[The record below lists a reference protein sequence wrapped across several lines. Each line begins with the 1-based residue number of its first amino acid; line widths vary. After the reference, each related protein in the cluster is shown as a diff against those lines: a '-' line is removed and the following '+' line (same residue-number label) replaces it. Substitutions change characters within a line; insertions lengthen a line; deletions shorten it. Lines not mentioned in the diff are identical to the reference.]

1 MVIDLSEV
9 TKAKSF
15 AQVFFL
21 QKINKVK
28 IYSLFNSVK
37 KVLIALFKKV
47 HYLKPHA
54 QESLTTHQLFAEH
67 LQEIGFCKCLFK
79 LQSLKQLLCK
89 G

>member
-37 KVLIALFKKV
+37 KSVDCVIQKSPL
-47 HYLKPHA
+47 P
-54 QESLTTHQLFAEH
+54 
-67 LQEIGFCKCLFK
+67 
-79 LQSLKQLLCK
+79 
-89 G
+89 

>member
-37 KVLIALFKKV
+37 KSVDCREYSKKSNTLS
-47 HYLKPHA
+47 HMHK
-54 QESLTTHQLFAEH
+54 SN
-67 LQEIGFCKCLFK
+67 
-79 LQSLKQLLCK
+79 
-89 G
+89 

>member
-37 KVLIALFKKV
+37 KVLIALFKNV
-47 HYLKPHA
+47 HYLKSHA
-54 QESLTTHQLFAEH
+54 QE
-67 LQEIGFCKCLFK
+67 
-79 LQSLKQLLCK
+79 
-89 G
+89 